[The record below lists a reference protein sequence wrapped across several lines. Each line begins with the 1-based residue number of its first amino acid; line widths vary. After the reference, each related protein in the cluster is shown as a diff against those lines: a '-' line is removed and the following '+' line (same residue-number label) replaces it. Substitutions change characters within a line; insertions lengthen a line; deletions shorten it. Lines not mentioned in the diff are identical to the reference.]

1 MISDKKGGMIDL
13 LVIQVEIE
21 VKTGERN
28 CKLPYFR
35 FTRITTHQKLEWQI
49 MEIKFIAMFKL
60 ESLNSESTT

>member
-1 MISDKKGGMIDL
+1 MNAHCACGRQEIPDSESDMISDKKGGMIDL

-49 MEIKFIAMFKL
+49 
-60 ESLNSESTT
+60 